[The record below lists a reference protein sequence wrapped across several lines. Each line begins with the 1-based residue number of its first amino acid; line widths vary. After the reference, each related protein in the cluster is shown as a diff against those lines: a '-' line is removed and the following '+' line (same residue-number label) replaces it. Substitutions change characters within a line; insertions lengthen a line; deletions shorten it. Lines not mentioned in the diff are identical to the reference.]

1 MTTTLTDRYVSA
13 TLRRVP
19 QKQRPEIEKELR
31 AAIADDVD
39 ARLAQGDAP
48 DAAEHAALV
57 ELGDPYRLAAS
68 YTNRSLALIGPDIY
82 PTYIR
87 TLKVVCWIAL
97 PIVVVALAA
106 ISIAQGKNVFAS
118 IFGPLGA
125 AISVGIYISFIITLV
140 FVILERTQPDET
152 KEIADR
158 AWTPD
163 ALVAE
168 IEPPSL
174 TKWGDVVSQT
184 VGSVLLAGFLV
195 FDRLT
200 PFVPN
205 RAGRDVPILDQ
216 HLWGFWI
223 PLYLVLLGL
232 AIVYEFLKLRVGRW
246 NVGTRIASTVF
257 GLIGA
262 GALIAMV
269 LTTTVVNP
277 ALVSVPVLAVGSWLW
292 TVVSIVIGV
301 IWLGVTVN
309 LWRPSAGARRPE

>member
-19 QKQRPEIEKELR
+19 EKQRPEIEMELR

-39 ARLAQGDAP
+39 ARLEQGDAP
-48 DAAEHAALV
+48 ETAEHAALA

-82 PTYIR
+82 PTYLR
-87 TLKVVCWIAL
+87 TLKVVCWISL
-97 PIVVVALAA
+97 PIVALVLAA
-106 ISIAQGKNVFAS
+106 ISIAQGRNVFAD
-118 IFGPLGA
+118 IFGPLGQ
-125 AISVGIYISFIITLV
+125 AISVGIYITFIITLV

-152 KEIADR
+152 RQIADR

-163 ALVAE
+163 ALAME

-174 TKWGDVVSQT
+174 TKWGDVVSQV

-205 RAGRDVPILDQ
+205 KAGRDVPVLDQ
-216 HLWGFWI
+216 HLWSFWI
-223 PLYLVLLGL
+223 PLFLVLLGL
-232 AIVYEFLKLRVGRW
+232 AIVYEFGKLRIGRW
-246 NVGTRIASTVF
+246 SVGTRVASTVF
-257 GLIGA
+257 GLVSA

-277 ALVSVPVLAVGSWLW
+277 QLVSVPVLAAGSWLW
-292 TVVSIVIGV
+292 TVVSLVIGV

-309 LWRPSAGARRPE
+309 LWRSSASRLA